1 MELRTNTNQQDNI
14 NVECDTRRLIVEGL
28 ELRDKLSKMSLNLE
42 ILAKGIRD
50 GYLTVSDQG
59 VITVH
64 IPRRLFR
71 RATTCTIEY
80 PIASELI
87 DTWRSYNKVL
97 PILTAVDDTIRK
109 IAQRE
114 RNVLITTTTNSSG

>member
-1 MELRTNTNQQDNI
+1 MTNI
-14 NVECDTRRLIVEGL
+14 NVESDTRRLIVEGL
-28 ELRDKLSKMSLNLE
+28 ELRDKLSKMSLNLG

-64 IPRRLFR
+64 IPGRLFR
-71 RATTCTIEY
+71 RASTCTIEY
-80 PIASELI
+80 PTASELI
-87 DTWRSYNKVL
+87 DAWRSYNRVL
-97 PILTAVDDTIRK
+97 PILTAVDDTISK

-114 RNVLITTTTNSSG
+114 RNVLITTTTKSSG